1 MAETTPKLVSKLGH
15 SSCIVMQSIWFTSSP
30 WEVHE
35 LPLRWCRLVV
45 IGRSP
50 LSIVNRRKF
59 MLCAYRNVF
68 MSPTTLTNSLFL
80 RAINVKSLCELQ
92 MRFSDRWNRVDNVL
106 VTFDAVPEHT
116 IQSQK
121 KSEQQSCVCE
131 QNAENE
137 SLGCE
142 ISQRWP
148 GIGWWILS
156 SSSATS
162 PAAKSIKRVFPF
174 FPMGKVWQ
182 HIEIEIG
189 NSLELSRCCVSTLA
203 SAHVFFG
210 KPRNNKNFKDS
221 KDCLR
226 NDFFMNLFLQLLGA
240 ISNNKP
246 TPSTKESA
254 QRNDRNKSSK
264 NKET

>member
-1 MAETTPKLVSKLGH
+1 MAETTPKLVSKLGHSH

-35 LPLRWCRLVV
+35 LPLRCRLVV

-131 QNAENE
+131 QNAENK

-162 PAAKSIKRVFPF
+162 PAAKSIKEF
-174 FPMGKVWQ
+174 FRSFRWEKF
-182 HIEIEIG
+182 G
-189 NSLELSRCCVSTLA
+189 NTSKSR
-203 SAHVFFG
+203 
-210 KPRNNKNFKDS
+210 
-221 KDCLR
+221 
-226 NDFFMNLFLQLLGA
+226 LGILWNSPDVA
-240 ISNNKP
+240 
-246 TPSTKESA
+246 
-254 QRNDRNKSSK
+254 
-264 NKET
+264 